1 MARSEACRVAAS
13 RADGQTVCVHQQY
26 TERGVFAGLL
36 PEPNGEP
43 DVEEQSSVERAE
55 RMNGFLIKLQSFPSE
70 THGFIRAPTEYR
82 P

>member
-1 MARSEACRVAAS
+1 M
-13 RADGQTVCVHQQY
+13 
-26 TERGVFAGLL
+26 FAGLL

-43 DVEEQSSVERAE
+43 DVEEQSSAERAGG
-55 RMNGFLIKLQSFPSE
+55 MNGFLIKLQSLPPE